1 MPLLSASGWRGGQEA
16 LAHVQV
22 LWGEGDVLH
31 CGSGV
36 GWAGLKRAAG
46 LVWAREDGEVF
57 LLGSKVESIRWGAE
71 FRDLSGSVSHRGADE
86 GGRRVL

>member
-1 MPLLSASGWRGGQEA
+1 MRSVRGRRGRQEA
-16 LAHVQV
+16 LPHVQV

-36 GWAGLKRAAG
+36 GRAGLKLAAA
-46 LVWAREDGEVF
+46 LVWAREDGQVF

-71 FRDLSGSVSHRGADE
+71 FRDLSGSASHRRADE
-86 GGRRVL
+86 GGGRVL